1 MCGIVGGVA
10 ERSITNILIEGLKRL
25 EYRGYDSAGL
35 ALVSQDAILR
45 ERRVGKVANL
55 EQAVNESLVTG
66 SLGIAHTRWATHG
79 KPTENNAHPHVSGH
93 VAVVHNGII
102 ENYQE
107 LKDDL
112 EALGYVFTSQTDTE
126 VVAHLVHDALKST
139 SSLLE
144 AVQSVV
150 PQLKGAYA
158 LGIIHTDYPDELI
171 TVREGS
177 PLVIGVGIGENF
189 ISSDQL
195 ALLPITNRFIYLE
208 EGDIARLTRDKI
220 EVFVNGQ
227 LVNRPVK
234 ELDATV
240 SNASK
245 GEFKH
250 YMLKEIYEQPE
261 ALQQTISQA
270 LDGNTLRADFL
281 KHAEADFANIQQVQ
295 ILACGTSYHAGM
307 IAKYWF
313 EQLIDVPCQ
322 VEIASE
328 FRYRTPVIV
337 NNTLYLCISQS
348 GETADTLA
356 ALRDTQKRAV
366 SKNINIVTMAICN
379 VATSSMIRETNH
391 SLLTLAGPEIGV
403 ASTKAFTTQL
413 AALMLLILKIG
424 QIKQTISEHQIQSIA
439 AELWHLPKVILDTLQ
454 NNAAIL
460 RLSELFVEKQHCL
473 FLGRGTHFPIALE
486 GALKLKE
493 ISYIHAEGY
502 AAGELKH
509 GPLAL
514 VDNDMPV
521 VILAPQDD
529 MLDKLKS
536 NMEEVQARGG
546 ELFVFADEHS
556 GIHNKDRQHVVSVP
570 SISAT
575 LAPIVY
581 SVPVQLLSYHVAV
594 LRGTDVDQPRNLA
607 KSVTVE

>member
-10 ERSITNILIEGLKRL
+10 ERNIINILIEGLKRL
-25 EYRGYDSAGL
+25 EYRGYDSAGV
-35 ALVSQDAILR
+35 ALINQGQVLR
-45 ERRVGKVANL
+45 ERRVGKVVNL
-55 EQAVNESLVTG
+55 EQAVQESGIEGT
-66 SLGIAHTRWATHG
+66 LGIAHTRWATHG
-79 KPTENNAHPHVSGH
+79 KPTENNAHPHISGT

-102 ENYQE
+102 ENYQQ
-107 LKDDL
+107 LKDEL
-112 EALGYVFTSQTDTE
+112 EAQGYLFTSQTDTE
-126 VVAHLVHDALKST
+126 VIAHLVNQALQST
-139 SSLLE
+139 SSLLT
-144 AVQSVV
+144 AVQQIA
-150 PQLKGAYA
+150 PRLKGAYA
-158 LGIIHTDYPDELI
+158 LGIVHTDHPDELI

-208 EGDIARLTRDKI
+208 EGDIARLTRNSI
-220 EVFVNGQ
+220 EVFVDGV
-227 LVNRPVK
+227 LVERPMR

-245 GEFKH
+245 GEYKH

-261 ALQQTISQA
+261 AIQQTISQA
-270 LDGNTLRADFL
+270 LNGNSLRDDFL
-281 KHAEADFANIQQVQ
+281 NAAVSDFDRIQQIQ
-295 ILACGTSYHAGM
+295 IIACGTSYHAGM

-313 EQLIDVPCQ
+313 EQLIDLPCQ

-328 FRYRTPVIV
+328 FRYRSPVIV
-337 NNTLYLCISQS
+337 NHTLYVCISQS

-356 ALRDTQKRAV
+356 ALRDTQKRALQ
-366 SKNINIVTMAICN
+366 KNLNISTLTICN
-379 VATSSMIRETNH
+379 VATSSMVRETEH

-413 AALMLLILKIG
+413 AALMLLVLKIG
-424 QIKQTISEHQIQSIA
+424 QVKHTLATEKMTAIIA
-439 AELWHLPKVILDTLQ
+439 DLWHTPKVILDTLQ
-454 NNAAIL
+454 QDKSIL

-473 FLGRGTHFPIALE
+473 FLGRGTQFPIALE

-546 ELFVFADEHS
+546 ELFVFADENS
-556 GIHNKDRQHVVSVP
+556 GIQSKERQHVVHIP
-570 SISAT
+570 KISPL
-575 LAPIVY
+575 LAPIIY
-581 SVPVQLLSYHVAV
+581 SVAVQLLSYHVAV

>member
-25 EYRGYDSAGL
+25 EYRGYVSAGL
-35 ALVSQDAILR
+35 ALVIQGQVLR
-45 ERRVGKVANL
+45 ERRVGKVSNL
-55 EQAVNESLVTG
+55 EEAVNQSGILG

-79 KPTENNAHPHVSGH
+79 KPTEDNAHPHISGD

-126 VVAHLVHDALKST
+126 VVAHLVKDALKST
-139 SSLLE
+139 PSLLE
-144 AVQSVV
+144 AVQQVV

-158 LGIIHTDYPDELI
+158 LGIVHTDHPDELI

-208 EGDIARLTRDKI
+208 EGDIARLTRNSI
-220 EVFVNGQ
+220 EVFVAGQ
-227 LVNRPVK
+227 LVQRPVK

-240 SNASK
+240 STASK
-245 GEFKH
+245 GEYKH

-261 ALQQTISQA
+261 AIQQTISQA
-270 LDGNTLRADFL
+270 LNGNALREDFL
-281 KHAEADFANIQQVQ
+281 ANAVSDLSKIQQIQ
-295 ILACGTSYHAGM
+295 IIACGTSYHAGM

-313 EQLIDVPCQ
+313 EQLIDLPCQ

-328 FRYRTPVIV
+328 FRYRSPVIV
-337 NNTLYLCISQS
+337 NHTLYVCISQS

-356 ALRDTQKRAV
+356 ALRDTQKRAAA
-366 SKNINIVTMAICN
+366 KAADITTMTICN
-379 VATSSMIRETNH
+379 VATSSMVRETNH

-413 AALMLLILKIG
+413 AALMLLVLKIG
-424 QIKQTISEHQIQSIA
+424 TIKNSISVQHVAEIT
-439 AELWHLPKVILDTLQ
+439 AELWHTPKVILDTLR
-454 NNAAIL
+454 NDPEIL

-473 FLGRGTHFPIALE
+473 FLGRGTNFPIALE

-521 VILAPQDD
+521 VILAPKDD

-546 ELFVFADEHS
+546 ELFVFADENS
-556 GIHNKDRQHVVSVP
+556 GIKAKDRQHVVYVP
-570 SISAT
+570 SISPI

>member
-1 MCGIVGGVA
+1 MCGIVGGIA

-35 ALVSQDAILR
+35 ALINGGQVLR

-55 EQAVNESLVTG
+55 EEAVNESHIAG

-79 KPTENNAHPHVSGH
+79 KPTENNAHPHISGD

-126 VVAHLVHDALKST
+126 VVAHLVNDALKNT
-139 SSLLE
+139 PSLLE
-144 AVQSVV
+144 AVRQVV

-158 LGIIHTDYPDELI
+158 LGIVHTDHPNELI

-208 EGDIARLTRDKI
+208 EGDIARLTRTSI
-220 EVFVNGQ
+220 EVFVDGNR
-227 LVNRPVK
+227 VERPVK
-234 ELDATV
+234 ELDAAV

-245 GEFKH
+245 GEYKH

-261 ALQQTISQA
+261 AIQQTISQA
-270 LDGNTLRADFL
+270 LNGNALRDDFL
-281 KHAEADFANIQQVQ
+281 KNAEADFSKIQQVQ
-295 ILACGTSYHAGM
+295 IIACGTSYHAGM

-313 EQLIDVPCQ
+313 EQLINVSAQ

-328 FRYRTPVIV
+328 FRYRAPVIV
-337 NNTLYLCISQS
+337 NNTLYVCISQS

-356 ALRDTQKRAV
+356 ALRDTQKRAAA
-366 SKNINIVTMAICN
+366 KNLDIATLTICN
-379 VATSSMIRETNH
+379 VATSSMVRETDH

-424 QIKQTISEHQIQSIA
+424 QVKNTIATEDIETIT
-439 AELWHLPKVILDTLQ
+439 AELWHTPKVILDTLQ
-454 NNAAIL
+454 NNEAIL
-460 RLSELFVEKQHCL
+460 RLSELFKEKQHCL
-473 FLGRGTHFPIALE
+473 FLGRGTQFPIALE

-546 ELFVFADEHS
+546 ELFVFADINS
-556 GIHNKDRQHVVSVP
+556 GVNEKDRQHVVKVP
-570 SISAT
+570 SISAV

-581 SVPVQLLSYHVAV
+581 SIPVQLLSYHVAV

>member
-1 MCGIVGGVA
+1 MCGIVGGIA

-35 ALVSQDAILR
+35 ALINSGHVLR

-55 EQAVNESLVTG
+55 EEAVNQSQISG

-79 KPTENNAHPHVSGH
+79 KPTENNAHPHISGT

-126 VVAHLVHDALKST
+126 VVAHLVNDALKST
-139 SSLLE
+139 PSLLE
-144 AVQSVV
+144 AVRQVV

-158 LGIIHTDYPDELI
+158 LGIVHTDHPNELI

-177 PLVIGVGIGENF
+177 PLVIGVGFGENF

-208 EGDIARLTRDKI
+208 EGDIARLTRTSI
-220 EVFVNGQ
+220 EVFVNG
-227 LVNRPVK
+227 NRVERPIK

-245 GEFKH
+245 GEYKH
-250 YMLKEIYEQPE
+250 FMLKEIYEQPE
-261 ALQQTISQA
+261 AIQQTISQA
-270 LDGNTLRADFL
+270 LNGNALRSDFL
-281 KHAEADFANIQQVQ
+281 QEAEADFTKIQQVQ
-295 ILACGTSYHAGM
+295 IIACGTSYHAGM
-307 IAKYWF
+307 IAKYWL

-328 FRYRTPVIV
+328 FRYRSPVIV
-337 NNTLYLCISQS
+337 NNTLYVCISQS

-356 ALRDTQKRAV
+356 ALRDTQKRALA
-366 SKNINIVTMAICN
+366 KGLDITTMTICN
-379 VATSSMIRETNH
+379 VATSSMVRETNH

-413 AALMLLILKIG
+413 AALMLLTLKIG
-424 QIKQTISEHQIQSIA
+424 QIKGNISNQAIEEIT

-454 NNAAIL
+454 NNEEIL
-460 RLSELFVEKQHCL
+460 RLSELFKEKQHCL
-473 FLGRGTHFPIALE
+473 FLGRGTNFPIALE

-546 ELFVFADEHS
+546 ELFVFADENS
-556 GIHNKDRQHVVSVP
+556 GIKNKDRQHIVNVP
-570 SISAT
+570 NIHAL

-581 SVPVQLLSYHVAV
+581 SIPVQLLSYHVAV

>member
-10 ERSITNILIEGLKRL
+10 ERNISNILIEGLKRL

-35 ALVSQDAILR
+35 ALINQGQVLR

-55 EQAVNESLVTG
+55 AEAVSESQISG
-66 SLGIAHTRWATHG
+66 ALGIAHTRWATHG
-79 KPTENNAHPHVSGH
+79 KPTEENAHPHISGN

-107 LKDDL
+107 LKDNL
-112 EALGYVFTSQTDTE
+112 ETLGYVFTSQTDTE
-126 VVAHLVHDALKST
+126 VVAHLVNDALKTT
-139 SSLLE
+139 SSLLD
-144 AVQSVV
+144 AVNKVV

-158 LGIIHTDYPDELI
+158 LGIVHTDHPDELI

-208 EGDIARLTRDKI
+208 EGDIARLTRNSI
-220 EVFVNGQ
+220 EIFVDGQ
-227 LVNRPVK
+227 LIDRPVK

-245 GEFKH
+245 GEYKH

-261 ALQQTISQA
+261 AIKQTISQA
-270 LDGNTLRADFL
+270 LNGNALREDFL
-281 KHAEADFANIQQVQ
+281 ASAVQDFSNIQQVQ
-295 ILACGTSYHAGM
+295 IIACGTSYHAGM

-313 EQLIDVPCQ
+313 EQLIDMPCQ

-328 FRYRTPVIV
+328 FRYRSPVIV
-337 NNTLYLCISQS
+337 NNTLYVCISQS

-366 SKNINIVTMAICN
+366 AKNLNITTMTICN
-379 VATSSMIRETNH
+379 VATSSMVRETNH

-413 AALMLLILKIG
+413 AALMLLVLKIG
-424 QIKQTISEHQIQSIA
+424 QIKKTISEDQIAKIVT
-439 AELWHLPKVILDTLQ
+439 ELWHTPKVILDTLQ
-454 NNAAIL
+454 NDKEIL

-521 VILAPQDD
+521 VILAPKDD

-556 GIHNKDRQHVVSVP
+556 GIKGKDRQHVVNVP
-570 SISAT
+570 TVDPI

-581 SVPVQLLSYHVAV
+581 SIPVQLLSYHVAV

>member
-10 ERSITNILIEGLKRL
+10 ERCVTDILIEGLKRL

-35 ALVSQDAILR
+35 ALLNNQKILR

-55 EQAVNESLVTG
+55 AEAVSEQHLTG
-66 SLGIAHTRWATHG
+66 HIGIAHTRWATHG
-79 KPTENNAHPHVSGH
+79 KPTENNAHPHVSGN

-112 EALGYVFTSQTDTE
+112 QALGYVFTSQTDTE
-126 VVAHLVHDALKST
+126 VVAHLVYDALKHT
-139 SSLLE
+139 DSLLE
-144 AVQSVV
+144 AVQKVI

-158 LGIIHTDYPDELI
+158 LGIIHTEHPDELI

-195 ALLPITNRFIYLE
+195 ALLPVTNRFVYLE
-208 EGDIARLTRDKI
+208 EGDIARLTRTSI
-220 EVFVNGQ
+220 EVFAQGEAVQ
-227 LVNRPVK
+227 RPVK

-245 GEFKH
+245 GEYKH
-250 YMLKEIYEQPE
+250 FMLKEIYEQPE
-261 ALQQTISQA
+261 AIQQTISQA
-270 LDGNTLRADFL
+270 LNGNYLREDFL
-281 KHAEADFANIQQVQ
+281 QYANADFAKIQQVQ
-295 ILACGTSYHAGM
+295 IIACGTSYHAGM

-313 EQLIDVPCQ
+313 EQLIGVPCQ

-337 NNTLYLCISQS
+337 ANTLYICISQS

-356 ALRDTQKRAV
+356 ALRETQKRAKANTIDI
-366 SKNINIVTMAICN
+366 STMTICN
-379 VATSSMIRETNH
+379 VATSSMVRETDH
-391 SLLTLAGPEIGV
+391 HLLTLAGPEIGV

-424 QIKQTISEHQIQSIA
+424 QVKQRLSDAQLTEITEA
-439 AELWHLPKVILDTLQ
+439 LWHCPKVILDTLQ
-454 NNAAIL
+454 HNTSIL
-460 RLSELFVEKQHCL
+460 RLSALFVEKNHCL

-514 VDNDMPV
+514 VDNEMPV
-521 VILAPQDD
+521 VILAPNDD

-546 ELFVFADEHS
+546 ELFVFADENS
-556 GIHNKDRQHVVSVP
+556 GIQEKDRQHVVHIPAVNEW
-570 SISAT
+570 

-581 SVPVQLLSYHVAV
+581 SIPVQLLSYHVAV

>member
-10 ERSITNILIEGLKRL
+10 ERNISNILIEGLKRL

-35 ALVSQDAILR
+35 ALINQNQVLR

-55 EQAVNESLVTG
+55 EQAVNESKVTG

-79 KPTENNAHPHVSGH
+79 KPTEENAHPHLSGNA
-93 VAVVHNGII
+93 AVVHNGII

-112 EALGYVFTSQTDTE
+112 IARGYVFTSQTDTE
-126 VVAHLVHDALKST
+126 VVAHLVNDALKT
-139 SSLLE
+139 SKDLLE
-144 AVQSVV
+144 AVNKVV

-158 LGIIHTDYPDELI
+158 LGIVHTDYPDELI

-208 EGDIARLTRDKI
+208 EGDIARLTRNSI
-220 EVFVNGQ
+220 EVFVNG
-227 LVNRPVK
+227 VIAERPVK

-245 GEFKH
+245 GEYKH

-261 ALQQTISQA
+261 AIKQTISQA
-270 LDGNTLRADFL
+270 LNGNALREDFL
-281 KHAEADFANIQQVQ
+281 ASAIEDFSKIQQVQ
-295 ILACGTSYHAGM
+295 IIACGTSYHAGM

-313 EQLIDVPCQ
+313 EQLIDLPCQ

-328 FRYRTPVIV
+328 FRYRSPVIV
-337 NNTLYLCISQS
+337 NNTLYVCISQS

-356 ALRDTQKRAV
+356 ALRDTQKRAAA
-366 SKNINIVTMAICN
+366 KNLNITTMTICN
-379 VATSSMIRETNH
+379 VATSSMVRETSH

-413 AALMLLILKIG
+413 AALMLLVLKIG
-424 QIKQTISEHQIQSIA
+424 QIKKTISEEQIAKIV
-439 AELWHLPKVILDTLQ
+439 AELWHAPKVILDTLQ
-454 NNAAIL
+454 NNAEIL

-546 ELFVFADEHS
+546 ELFVFADENS
-556 GIHNKDRQHVVSVP
+556 GIQGKDRQHVVSVP
-570 SISAT
+570 AVDAV

-581 SVPVQLLSYHVAV
+581 SIPVQLLSYHVAV

>member
-10 ERSITNILIEGLKRL
+10 ERCVTEILIEGLKRL
-25 EYRGYDSAGL
+25 EYRGYDSAGV
-35 ALVSQDAILR
+35 ALLNNQQILR
-45 ERRVGKVANL
+45 ERRVGKVINL
-55 EQAVNESLVTG
+55 ADAVAEHQLTG
-66 SLGIAHTRWATHG
+66 AIGIAHTRWATHG
-79 KPTENNAHPHVSGH
+79 KPTENNAHPHMSGK

-112 EALGYVFTSQTDTE
+112 QALGYVFTSQTDTE
-126 VVAHLVHDALKST
+126 VVAHLVAEALKST
-139 SSLLE
+139 DSLLD
-144 AVQSVV
+144 AVETVV

-158 LGIIHTDYPDELI
+158 LGIIHSDYPDELI

-195 ALLPITNRFIYLE
+195 ALLPVTNRFMYLE
-208 EGDIARLTRDKI
+208 EGDIARLTRTSI
-220 EVFVNGQ
+220 EVFANGER
-227 LVNRPVK
+227 VERPVR

-245 GEFKH
+245 GEYKH

-261 ALQQTISQA
+261 AIKQTISQA
-270 LDGNTLRADFL
+270 LDGNSLRDDFL
-281 KHAEADFANIQQVQ
+281 KNAEADFNKIQSVQ
-295 ILACGTSYHAGM
+295 IIACGTSYHSGM

-313 EQLIDVPCQ
+313 EQLIGVPCQ

-337 NNTLYLCISQS
+337 ENTLYICISQS

-356 ALRDTQKRAV
+356 ALRETQKRA
-366 SKNINIVTMAICN
+366 KANNIDIQTLTICN
-379 VATSSMIRETNH
+379 VATSSMVRETDH
-391 SLLTLAGPEIGV
+391 HLLTLAGPEIGV

-424 QIKQTISEHQIQSIA
+424 QVKQRISPALLEEITR
-439 AELWHLPKVILDTLQ
+439 ELWHSPKVILDTLK
-454 NNAAIL
+454 NDPEIL
-460 RLSELFVEKQHCL
+460 RLSELFVEKNHCL
-473 FLGRGTHFPIALE
+473 FLGRGTNYPIALE

-514 VDNDMPV
+514 VDNEMPI
-521 VILAPQDD
+521 VILAPNDE

-546 ELFVFADEHS
+546 ELFVFADENS
-556 GIHNKDRQHVVSVP
+556 GINEKDRQHVVHIPAVNEW
-570 SISAT
+570 